1 MPTPDQFWQY
11 AREAVLSASEA
22 DTDDDKQNLLELAW
36 IWTGAA
42 LVERRSQI
50 GNDKNS
56 PRRIA
61 DENARRFKC
70 RFRLNVKGR
79 MPFMRPQVAGFVMD
93 R

>member
-1 MPTPDQFWQY
+1 LTRSPLLRRAGWYRDAGARRVLMPTPDQFWQY

-50 GNDKNS
+50 GNDKT
-56 PRRIA
+56 
-61 DENARRFKC
+61 ARS
-70 RFRLNVKGR
+70 
-79 MPFMRPQVAGFVMD
+79 A
-93 R
+93 